1 MSVVVRPARLQL
13 EMTRRGWDA
22 IHLARE
28 ARLSPATVSAAL
40 AGRPI
45 AARSLTMIAEA
56 LLHAPVLDIID
67 SIIASEAPERD
78 LG

>member
-1 MSVVVRPARLQL
+1 MSVTVNAARLRH

-22 IHLARE
+22 LHLSRE
-28 ARLSPATVSAAL
+28 ARLSAATVGAAL

-45 AARSLTMIAEA
+45 AARSLTMIADA
-56 LLHAPVLDIID
+56 LLHAPVIEVID
-67 SIIASEAPERD
+67 SLIASEAPERD